1 MSLEKIAVVIP
12 ARMASTRLYGK
23 VLKDIHGEPLI
34 WRVYQGCMGSEFVE
48 SEDVFVITPDME
60 IVAAVRSRGGKALV
74 TGPAETVLA
83 RCSQVASLQSFEKYD
98 LIVVVQGDEPMVK
111 PEMIDLAIQR
121 LNLCSVSCLV
131 KEVEKG
137 TDVVN
142 PNMVKLVMDQRNRVI
157 YFSRVPIPGLTPE
170 RHAGTARPPFYKQVC
185 VMAFTLNALR
195 EYNAWPLGPLERSE
209 GIDQIRY
216 LENGMNIQGIISDF
230 ETQAVDTQEDLEK
243 VRELWNEDRSTGV

>member
-12 ARMASTRLYGK
+12 ARMASTRLPGK

-34 WRVYQGCMGSEFVE
+34 WRVYEGCMDSEFVKP
-48 SEDVFVITPDME
+48 EDVFVITPDRE
-60 IVAAVRSRGGKALV
+60 ILQAVRIRGGRTV
-74 TGPAETVLA
+74 HTGPAETVLA
-83 RCSQVASLQSFEKYD
+83 RCSQVASLNVFSKYD

-111 PEMIDLAIQR
+111 PEMIDLAIR
-121 LNLCSVSCLV
+121 HLNLCSVSCLV

-137 TDVVN
+137 ANVVN
-142 PNMVKLVMDQRNRVI
+142 PNMVKLVMDHRGRII
-157 YFSRVPIPGLTPE
+157 YFSRAPIPGHTPE
-170 RHAGTARPPFYKQVC
+170 RHAGIARPPFYKQVC
-185 VMAFTLNALR
+185 VMTFTRNALI
-195 EYNAWPLGPLERSE
+195 EYNEWPLGPLERSE

-243 VRELWNEDRSTGV
+243 VRELRK